1 MGPAAKVGPCPFAV
15 VHNGTSNVSLL
26 VLRNV
31 PESTNERYQNTS
43 NAIKVQKREIGN
55 FVLRTFL
62 KIFAPYVTCYS
73 TVNIRRPDIS
83 LYHV

>member
-1 MGPAAKVGPCPFAV
+1 MNDIRTPATPF
-15 VHNGTSNVSLL
+15 
-26 VLRNV
+26 
-31 PESTNERYQNTS
+31 
-43 NAIKVQKREIGN
+43 QKREVGN

-62 KIFAPYVTCYS
+62 KIFAPYVTCYN

>member
-1 MGPAAKVGPCPFAV
+1 MNDIRTPATPF
-15 VHNGTSNVSLL
+15 
-26 VLRNV
+26 
-31 PESTNERYQNTS
+31 
-43 NAIKVQKREIGN
+43 QKLEIGN

-62 KIFAPYVTCYS
+62 KIFAPYVTCYN